1 MKLTTRILTISTI
14 SAAGALALGYGLNDQ
29 PLGALLFVALG
40 LLWVVGQRYEK
51 PVIASLSLLCFVTG
65 AVFGGWYGV
74 KSGWL
79 LCSITAALLA
89 WDLNHFIHHVQ
100 ASNNADNTHA
110 LERAHLQR
118 LGVVGGLGLLLGAL
132 ALTVKLTLRFSVI
145 FGLGLVA
152 IFGLSRLIR
161 YLRRESD

>member
-1 MKLTTRILTISTI
+1 MKLTSRILPISTI
-14 SAAGALALGYGLNDQ
+14 IAAGALAVGYGLNNQ
-29 PLGALLFVALG
+29 PLGVLFFVALG

-51 PVIASLSLLCFVTG
+51 PIIASLSLLCFVIG

-89 WDLNHFIHHVQ
+89 WDLNHFIHHMQDTKNVE
-100 ASNNADNTHA
+100 NARA

-118 LGVVGGLGLLLGAL
+118 LGVVGGLGLLLSAS
-132 ALTVKLTLRFSVI
+132 ALTIRINLGFSVV
-145 FGLGLVA
+145 FGLGLIAV
-152 IFGLSRLIR
+152 FGLSRLIR